1 MFTTNS
7 TSKFFL
13 FNIILSLKDISFLP
27 VLNVCQCCAFVI
39 FSNLIRVFF
48 SNERISGWSNK
59 NPAYRISFIL
69 LLLFYR
75 ISDTVNI
82 IAIYSN
88 KILVNFEIRAAKYLG
103 IQATSKIQITTKNVN
118 FTIPAIVYK
127 GCIHCRDYK
136 SMYLSAITADY
147 VFLTSL
153 VIDCREYRYIYVVTK
168 I

>member
-1 MFTTNS
+1 MMALRMFTV
-7 TSKFFL
+7 L
-13 FNIILSLKDISFLP
+13 PLSPLHQQKISLY
-27 VLNVCQCCAFVI
+27 VSQ
-39 FSNLIRVFF
+39 
-48 SNERISGWSNK
+48 
-59 NPAYRISFIL
+59 Y
-69 LLLFYR
+69 
-75 ISDTVNI
+75 